1 MRFTRG
7 LTVTGRSGLLKNGR
21 NTGNGNVSAAILLP
35 SLGGIVAFISAML
48 LLMRAILRSVNAI
61 KDNTEALEVMHRS
74 MIELNGTVSQHTV
87 DIAILQDRQ
96 SRRR

>member
-1 MRFTRG
+1 
-7 LTVTGRSGLLKNGR
+7 
-21 NTGNGNVSAAILLP
+21 VSAAILLP